1 MRLKDKSD
9 YSNNWFNKF
18 IYTSMDFIG
27 EIQTD
32 SMYGYSYFD
41 EKEFLTNNLN
51 VINQILIKLKEEY
64 KYNPNKGTKMNLTV
78 MENQKRNIVLKLWL
92 LKDKNV
98 KENHINEI
106 LKRK

>member
-1 MRLKDKSD
+1 MELDFDMK
-9 YSNNWFNKF
+9 YS
-18 IYTSMDFIG
+18 
-27 EIQTD
+27 
-32 SMYGYSYFD
+32 D

-51 VINQILIKLKEEY
+51 EINQILIKLKEEY

-98 KENHINEI
+98 KENHINET